1 MIKFGHIKSFLVC
14 FAPLSAIFLSVVG
27 FLAWE
32 GSSVRG
38 KAIADDQRFALE
50 KSISILRERIDVVV
64 SDLLILSESR
74 HLEAIIEGRA
84 SYDQLAEEYATFA
97 LRRGVYD
104 QVRFLD
110 NDGMEVVR
118 VNYGSGIPFSVPQ
131 RELQNKSQRT
141 YFELAKSAPRGT
153 IYISGID
160 LNEEFGKI
168 EKPIKPVIRLS
179 APVFDRF
186 GERHGVVVLNL
197 RAAPI
202 LKEVTDSLTLDGA
215 QPFVLDNDGNWL
227 LGGAEGE
234 NWSMDLTGTPAVVAD
249 RYAEAWEKMRQ
260 GLEGFRTD
268 NGFFAVQRLDVSDLM
283 LARSPM
289 RTLSVI
295 FGNNDGADSRLSL
308 YVGARLP
315 NQIMNALLWPER
327 GTLITVSAAFILLIT
342 IGSAAYAWT
351 RQRQI
356 VASFDARL
364 SEQVLRASK
373 NSVVVADEA
382 GTILKVNPGFTAMTG
397 YLPNEAVGKPIS
409 FLRAERDNNQ
419 QLDEILMAARA
430 NGIWEGEVRNRRKS
444 GDFFYSNV
452 VISAITDPNS
462 SAVSFVEMGLDIS
475 RHMENAQELWR
486 QANHDALTGLP
497 NRLLFEDRL
506 EVACGHAE
514 NEGHAIALLYVD
526 LDGFKPVN
534 DRYGHEIGDQVLRKV
549 GERIKNT
556 IRQGDT
562 VARLGGDEFA
572 VIAEDV
578 KGRDE
583 ADWVAQKVAASIQRP
598 MDIGGV
604 TVTVGASV
612 GIAVFPQDTPET
624 VALLGLADEKMYQ
637 QKRIRKGGDSKVV
650 SAAR

>member
-1 MIKFGHIKSFLVC
+1 M
-14 FAPLSAIFLSVVG
+14 
-27 FLAWE
+27 
-32 GSSVRG
+32 
-38 KAIADDQRFALE
+38 
-50 KSISILRERIDVVV
+50 
-64 SDLLILSESR
+64 
-74 HLEAIIEGRA
+74 
-84 SYDQLAEEYATFA
+84 
-97 LRRGVYD
+97 
-104 QVRFLD
+104 
-110 NDGMEVVR
+110 
-118 VNYGSGIPFSVPQ
+118 
-131 RELQNKSQRT
+131 
-141 YFELAKSAPRGT
+141 
-153 IYISGID
+153 
-160 LNEEFGKI
+160 
-168 EKPIKPVIRLS
+168 
-179 APVFDRF
+179 
-186 GERHGVVVLNL
+186 
-197 RAAPI
+197 
-202 LKEVTDSLTLDGA
+202 
-215 QPFVLDNDGNWL
+215 
-227 LGGAEGE
+227 
-234 NWSMDLTGTPAVVAD
+234 
-249 RYAEAWEKMRQ
+249 
-260 GLEGFRTD
+260 
-268 NGFFAVQRLDVSDLM
+268 
-283 LARSPM
+283 
-289 RTLSVI
+289 
-295 FGNNDGADSRLSL
+295 
-308 YVGARLP
+308 
-315 NQIMNALLWPER
+315 
-327 GTLITVSAAFILLIT
+327 
-342 IGSAAYAWT
+342 
-351 RQRQI
+351 
-356 VASFDARL
+356 
-364 SEQVLRASK
+364 
-373 NSVVVADEA
+373 
-382 GTILKVNPGFTAMTG
+382 
-397 YLPNEAVGKPIS
+397 
-409 FLRAERDNNQ
+409 
-419 QLDEILMAARA
+419 
-430 NGIWEGEVRNRRKS
+430 
-444 GDFFYSNV
+444 
-452 VISAITDPNS
+452 ISAITDPNS